1 MFKKLH
7 FGGFTGIVTLTTGEC
22 EGIRIVFIYLT
33 VDLCKLRC
41 LGGRGGRM
49 WRTGKLSMNFML

>member
-41 LGGRGGRM
+41 LGGPGGACGARE
-49 WRTGKLSMNFML
+49 S

>member
-1 MFKKLH
+1 MSKKLH

-22 EGIRIVFIYLT
+22 DGIRVVFIYLI

-41 LGGRGGRM
+41 LGGRGGAHAAH
-49 WRTGKLSMNFML
+49 GKVKHEFML